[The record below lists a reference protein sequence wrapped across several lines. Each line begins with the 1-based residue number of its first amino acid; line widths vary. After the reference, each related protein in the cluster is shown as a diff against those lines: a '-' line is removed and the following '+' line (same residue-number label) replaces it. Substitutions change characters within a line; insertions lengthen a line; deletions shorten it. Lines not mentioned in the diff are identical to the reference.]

1 MKHIYLDTN
10 IIIDLLANRT
20 PWSNDAAIIFEAAEQ
35 GRVRLYTSSLSFVII
50 YYVLKKELSPIKLRD
65 TLSNLKD
72 LISLIAVNDSCI
84 EGALKSKVKDFED
97 AVQLEVALSQKK
109 ISILVTR
116 NPKDFV
122 SKRLAIMNSREA
134 KALVSL
140 VV

>member
-20 PWSNDAAIIFEAAEQ
+20 PWSNDAAILFEAAEQ
-35 GRVRLYTSSLSFVII
+35 GKVRLYTSSLSFVII
-50 YYVLKKELSPIKLRD
+50 YYVLKKELSPIKLRA
-65 TLSNLKD
+65 TLSSLKE

-84 EGALKSKVKDFED
+84 EGALKNKVKDFED
-97 AVQLEVALSQKK
+97 AVQLEAALSQKK

-116 NPKDFV
+116 NPKDFA

-140 VV
+140 IV